1 MRALSNGL
9 QSPQFAPV
17 SLSQATLIDPMITMT
32 PSDNLT
38 FTLSARGGV
47 AAFAWI
53 DHPAATVGYFRDV
66 STNDVSNGFFLIP
79 GIDRTCEWSRPGNE
93 QGTEANFTPLAVLSA
108 IRHEPGTFEGRR
120 RSRPF
125 GLRSKVVVEQ
135 YAPLS
140 RESRQLSC

>member
-79 GIDRTCEWSRPGNE
+79 GIDRTCEWSRPENE
-93 QGTEANFTPLAVLSA
+93 QGTEANFTPLAVVQFVMNPELSKA
-108 IRHEPGTFEGRR
+108 VADPDPSAFVV
-120 RSRPF
+120 RS
-125 GLRSKVVVEQ
+125 LWNNTH
-135 YAPLS
+135 L
-140 RESRQLSC
+140 